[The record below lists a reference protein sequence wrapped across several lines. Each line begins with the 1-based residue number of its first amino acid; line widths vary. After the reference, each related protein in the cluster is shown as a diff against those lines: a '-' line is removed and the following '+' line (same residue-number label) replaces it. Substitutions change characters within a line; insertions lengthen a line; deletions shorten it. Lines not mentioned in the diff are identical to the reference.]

1 MAKAAAP
8 SHAVVTANRLI
19 DGAVVF
25 QNQAGIWIEQ
35 IADAVVLEGAALD
48 AAVEAGKASE
58 RRQEVVES
66 YPVEVDVREGIPV
79 PVRQRERVRALG
91 PTIRTDLGKQAAG
104 AHLPDADHDSA
115 ARPALGR
122 THKVEG
128 SSR

>member
-1 MAKAAAP
+1 MAKEA
-8 SHAVVTANRLI
+8 SLSQAVITANRLI

-25 QNQAGIWIEQ
+25 RNDAGLWVEQ
-35 IADAVVLEGAALD
+35 IADAAVLEGPALD
-48 AAVEAGKASE
+48 AAIEAGKQSE

-104 AHLPDADHDSA
+104 AHLPAGTLESA
-115 ARPALGR
+115 VRPAAGR

>member
-1 MAKAAAP
+1 MAKQAAL
-8 SHAVVTANRLI
+8 SHAVVTANRLT

-25 QNQAGIWIEQ
+25 QDNAGTWVEQ
-35 IADAVVLEGAALD
+35 IAQAAVLEGTALD
-48 AAVEAGKASE
+48 AAVAAGKVSE
-58 RRQEVVES
+58 HRQEVVES